1 MSCRARSIAA
11 RLTLGLGLIALLVFT
26 AAGALLQGAFERDLV
41 AADEATLSG
50 KIRVVLHFI
59 DEATRSGDAS
69 GLRHHL
75 DDLRIGHEGLHVWLV
90 SATGQPIYGDQAL
103 SAVASA
109 QVQEVILPTS
119 SLWPSGVLRV
129 AQDTGPRDDLLGRH
143 LMTLVAVCAT
153 GVAAM
158 VALSWLAIRR
168 CLRVV
173 SRLSGEAASITP
185 RSLGMRL
192 TVPAEGVELNGLVRA
207 FNDVLD
213 RLEEAYAQMKA
224 FNANVA
230 HELRTPLAS
239 LATGAQVALAS
250 PRSNEELREALI
262 SNLEELELLNSLVSD
277 MLFLSRADQ
286 GDRAEGLEKV
296 ELGSEA
302 DKAIRYCEAMLHE
315 SDLVADR
322 VGEAPALCNGPLIR
336 RAIVNLL
343 TNAIR
348 HTQAK
353 GRLRLCIDAST
364 ESVRLWVGNPGEP
377 LAHHVR
383 AQMFDRFY
391 RGDAS
396 RSRHQPG
403 HGLGLAIVAA
413 IARMHGGTVFVV
425 HADGEN
431 RVGFTL
437 PTLVAD
443 ASSDGPPPA

>member
-1 MSCRARSIAA
+1 MNWRARSIAA
-11 RLTLGLGLIALLVFT
+11 RLTLGLGVVTTLVFA

-41 AADEATLSG
+41 AADRTKLEG
-50 KIRVVLHFI
+50 KVRVVLHFI
-59 DEATRSGDAS
+59 DEAARSGDAS

-75 DDLRIGHEGLHVWLV
+75 DDLRIGHEGLHVWLL
-90 SATGQPIYGDQAL
+90 SATGQPIYGDQPL
-103 SAVASA
+103 STRDTADVQ
-109 QVQEVILPTS
+109 QVLLPATS
-119 SLWPSGVLRV
+119 IWPSGLLRV
-129 AQDTGPRDDLLGRH
+129 AQGTGPRDDLLRRH

-158 VALSWLAIRR
+158 LVLSWLAIRR
-168 CLRVV
+168 CLAVV
-173 SRLSGEAASITP
+173 SRLSCEAASITP
-185 RSLGMRL
+185 QSLGMRL
-192 TVPAEGVELNGLVRA
+192 TLPADGVELTGLVRA
-207 FNDVLD
+207 FNDMLD
-213 RLEEAYAQMKA
+213 RLEQAYAQMKA

-239 LATGAQVALAS
+239 LATGTQVALAA
-250 PRSNEELREALI
+250 PRSNGDLREALV
-262 SNLEELELLNSLVSD
+262 SNLEEIQLLNGLVSD

-286 GDRAEGLEKV
+286 GDRAEGLERV

-322 VGEAPALCNGPLIR
+322 VGEATSLCNRPLIR
-336 RAIVNLL
+336 RAILNLL

-348 HTQAK
+348 HTPAK
-353 GRLRLCIDAST
+353 GRLRLCIDASK

-377 LAHHVR
+377 IDPQVR

-413 IARMHGGTVFVV
+413 IARMHGGTVFVD
-425 HADGEN
+425 HAEGEN
-431 RVGFTL
+431 RVGLRL
-437 PTLVAD
+437 PAIAAE
-443 ASSDGPPPA
+443 ASAVGQQSV